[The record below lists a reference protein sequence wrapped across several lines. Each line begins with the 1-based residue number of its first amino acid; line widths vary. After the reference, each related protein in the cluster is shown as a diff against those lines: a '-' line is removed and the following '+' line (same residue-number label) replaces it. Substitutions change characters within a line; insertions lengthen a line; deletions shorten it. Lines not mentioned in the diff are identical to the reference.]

1 MRIRDNPLNRQGSR
15 RHARRYTRLLFD
27 ESGNT
32 LIETA
37 LSLVLLMSCMV
48 SLISFSKMIFAKHYV
63 ASAARLGTR
72 YAIVRGSTSAGA
84 SCSTQP
90 FNCQA
95 TAGDISNYVLSTVP
109 PWLSPSAMT
118 VQVNWPGLATSGL
131 SCITVTGSNSPGCVV
146 QVIVGYQLGFNL
158 PVFSSGLSSF
168 QSASTMMIEQ

>member
-1 MRIRDNPLNRQGSR
+1 M
-15 RHARRYTRLLFD
+15 
-27 ESGNT
+27 
-32 LIETA
+32 
-37 LSLVLLMSCMV
+37 
-48 SLISFSKMIFAKHYV
+48 
-63 ASAARLGTR
+63 
-72 YAIVRGSTSAGA
+72 
-84 SCSTQP
+84 
-90 FNCQA
+90 
-95 TAGDISNYVLSTVP
+95 LSTVP